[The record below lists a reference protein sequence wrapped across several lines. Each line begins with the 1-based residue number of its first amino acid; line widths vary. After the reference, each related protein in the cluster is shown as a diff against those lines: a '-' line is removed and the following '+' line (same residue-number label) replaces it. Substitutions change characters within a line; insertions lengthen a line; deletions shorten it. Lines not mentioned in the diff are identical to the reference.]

1 MRSLSSSSIAVA
13 LIALAAP
20 AAAQQVTRLPEG
32 RRNAVGLEGGFE
44 SAFVARGTYTR
55 RVNFGLLRDER
66 LFSRF
71 TLPVATP
78 DLGDWS
84 FDGGMQ
90 ATLLSPGALRL
101 ALRFGPV
108 LRNTKNDLFSA
119 TAIGIGATALF
130 GYEGPRWGLSAEL
143 GHEQMLTTH
152 LRHSALYRDT
162 VYADARSGFYAVTG
176 STTHAGL
183 RGGVRFGGLE
193 LFTRAGIAATGH
205 FKPAAPPF
213 FFTLGG
219 AYAF

>member
-1 MRSLSSSSIAVA
+1 MRALSSSSVA
-13 LIALAAP
+13 LALVALAAP
-20 AAAQQVTRLPEG
+20 ASAQQVTRLPEG
-32 RRNAVGLEGGFE
+32 TRNAVGLEGGYEF
-44 SAFVARGTYTR
+44 AFVTRGTYTR
-55 RVNFGLLRDER
+55 RVDFGLLRDER
-66 LFSRF
+66 LFARF

-90 ATLLSPGALRL
+90 ATLLSSGDLRL
-101 ALRFGPV
+101 ALRLGPA
-108 LRNTKNDLFSA
+108 LRNTSNDLFSA
-119 TAIGIGATALF
+119 TAIGIGGAALV

-143 GHEQMLTTH
+143 GHEQMLTAH
-152 LRHSALYRDT
+152 LSHSALYRDT

-183 RGGVRFGGLE
+183 RGGVRFGAVE
-193 LFTRAGIAATGH
+193 ISARAGLAATGY
-205 FKPAAPPF
+205 FKPAVAPF